1 MKNIIKALAIAL
13 ILSFALVTMA
23 SCSAEKVVVVGYTIY
38 EPMNYK
44 NEDGELVGF
53 DTELAEKIFT
63 NLGYKVAFKEIT
75 WEQKYTELNS
85 GSIDCIWNGFT
96 SNGSDDGTPRAEL
109 VDFSYNYMENKQ
121 VVVVRK
127 DSGIVDAAGLSGKVG
142 YVEAASAGESYAKSA
157 FAGATIKTATKQ
169 TDALMQVQTNSAD
182 FAVLDAQL
190 AKSLVGE
197 NDFSEL
203 MVVEV
208 LSSDV
213 EYYAVGF
220 KKGSDLTAK
229 VNEQFDK
236 LGKDGTIAELAE
248 KYEVANTAIT
258 DFSDQ
263 K

>member
-1 MKNIIKALAIAL
+1 MMNVKKI
-13 ILSFALVTMA
+13 FALVL
-23 SCSAEKVVVVGYTIY
+23 VVVMAVMMLPACSSDAVYVGYTIY

-44 NEDGELVGF
+44 DGEGNLIGF
-53 DTELAEKIFT
+53 DTELAKIVFE
-63 NLGYKVAFKEIT
+63 NLGYEVVFTEIK
-75 WEQKYTELNS
+75 WENKYTDLQS
-85 GSIDCIWNGFT
+85 GTIDCIWNGFT
-96 SNGSDDGTPRAEL
+96 SNGEDDGKPRAEL

-220 KKGSDLTAK
+220 AKGSELEELA
-229 VNEQFDK
+229 
-236 LGKDGTIAELAE
+236 KDGTLETLAK
-248 KYEVANTAIT
+248 KYGVENSIVL
-258 DFSDQ
+258 DFSNQ